1 MCLVTIYLFSL
12 SLSCSPSLIIFT
24 KIKQIIAV
32 FKINESLEIS
42 NIEGIGN
49 LARQFSIACMDL
61 KRNPYIMLASN
72 TSKFDTEFAKFMD
85 QIGRIEVCLHFIA
98 EL

>member
-1 MCLVTIYLFSL
+1 M
-12 SLSCSPSLIIFT
+12 
-24 KIKQIIAV
+24 
-32 FKINESLEIS
+32 NESLENS

-72 TSKFDTEFAKFMD
+72 TAKFDTEFAKFME
-85 QIGRIEVCLHFIA
+85 QIGRIEVRLIRSSRVVNLIPPTVTDFVSM
-98 EL
+98 

>member
-1 MCLVTIYLFSL
+1 M
-12 SLSCSPSLIIFT
+12 
-24 KIKQIIAV
+24 

-85 QIGRIEVCLHFIA
+85 QIGRIEVCFHFTPWLYYI
-98 EL
+98 LLYVIILMFF